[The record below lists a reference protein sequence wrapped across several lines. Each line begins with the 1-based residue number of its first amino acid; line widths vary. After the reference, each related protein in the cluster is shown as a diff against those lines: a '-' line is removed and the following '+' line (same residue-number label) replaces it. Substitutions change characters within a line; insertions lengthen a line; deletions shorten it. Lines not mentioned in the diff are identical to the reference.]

1 MANDGAPCSGILVV
15 DDDPDIR
22 DSLKEVLEDEGYTVN
37 SVANGRE
44 ALDYLR
50 RSPRPCVILL
60 DLMMPVMDGWQ
71 FRQEQIRDATLADI
85 PVIVVSAA
93 GRERL
98 EKIHA
103 DAYLSKPVD
112 LDELLGCVTQFCRP

>member
-1 MANDGAPCSGILVV
+1 VSATVLIVEDDVDTREMLGRFLELEGFTVETAENGKRALERLESGVGA
-15 DDDPDIR
+15 
-22 DSLKEVLEDEGYTVN
+22 
-37 SVANGRE
+37 
-44 ALDYLR
+44 
-50 RSPRPCVILL
+50 CVILL

-71 FRQEQIRDATLADI
+71 FRQQQIRDSALAGI

-98 EKIHA
+98 EKIQA

>member
-1 MANDGAPCSGILVV
+1 MSATFLIVEDDV
-15 DDDPDIR
+15 DTSEMLGR
-22 DSLKEVLEDEGYTVN
+22 FLELEGYHVETA
-37 SVANGRE
+37 ANGKV
-44 ALDYLR
+44 ALERLG
-50 RSPRPCVILL
+50 SGVGPCVILL

-71 FRQEQIRDATLADI
+71 FRQAQIRDAALADI

-93 GRERL
+93 GRDRL
-98 EKIHA
+98 EKIQA

>member
-1 MANDGAPCSGILVV
+1 VSATVFIVEDDV
-15 DDDPDIR
+15 DTR
-22 DSLKEVLEDEGYTVN
+22 EMLGRFLELEGYHVETA
-37 SVANGRE
+37 ANGKL
-44 ALDYLR
+44 ALERLG
-50 RSPRPCVILL
+50 SVVGAGPCVILL

-71 FRQEQIRDATLADI
+71 FRQAQVRDAALAGI

-98 EKIHA
+98 EKIQA

>member
-1 MANDGAPCSGILVV
+1 VSATVLIVE
-15 DDDPDIR
+15 DDLDTR
-22 DSLKEVLEDEGYTVN
+22 EMLGRFLELEGYTVET
-37 SVANGRE
+37 AENGKR
-44 ALDYLR
+44 ALERLG
-50 RSPRPCVILL
+50 SGVGACVILL

-98 EKIHA
+98 ERIHA
-103 DAYLSKPVD
+103 NAYLSKPVD